1 MYAFPRPSL
10 SLFLGA
16 THHLPPLPP
25 CVFCAPCSV
34 YCNIL
39 CSDCVTF
46 FASRCCITFWLC
58 NIFCFALLYNVL
70 RFSVCLDLA
79 VCLLY
84 ILRIARR
91 RPSQKIYS
99 TYPSFP
105 ATRPRDVP
113 LAAFLLDAC
122 HGPLLLKT
130 YFLLKI

>member
-1 MYAFPRPSL
+1 MFFCNKNVCL
-10 SLFLGA
+10 SPPNLILFLLA
-16 THHLPPLPP
+16 IHHLPPLPP
-25 CVFCAPCSV
+25 FVFLSSSS
-34 YCNIL
+34 L
-39 CSDCVTF
+39 
-46 FASRCCITFWLC
+46 LC

-113 LAAFLLDAC
+113 LDV
-122 HGPLLLKT
+122 K
-130 YFLLKI
+130 K